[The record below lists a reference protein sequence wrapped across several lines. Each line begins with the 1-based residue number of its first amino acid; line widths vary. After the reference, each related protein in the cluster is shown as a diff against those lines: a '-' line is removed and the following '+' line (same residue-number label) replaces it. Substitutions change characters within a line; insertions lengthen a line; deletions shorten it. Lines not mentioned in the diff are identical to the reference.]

1 MHLVQLAK
9 DGYWIRIVVGHNLAS
24 GKAKV
29 KVLNSEEAGVVSP
42 QLRCI
47 TMATLESLRCS
58 EATLSVVDRGHR
70 HSSGDCESH
79 FWLQSHPQEQG
90 GVQPEQCTDRQA
102 EEDESK
108 APAAC
113 PVAADAG
120 EREVDVQ
127 SGDDAGG
134 SGPPAK
140 EARDPKKLHVDWLQ
154 AVLDQHSYRV
164 ARAMRSIDS
173 ESLSDSEFQ
182 VYAFFKPAA
191 SGAWSPWSAADKVG
205 VKSLIGGD
213 ILHSCVH
220 HWFAEDLVYLIYADL
235 DGVT

>member
-1 MHLVQLAK
+1 MVVVARLKHLIDLAEIGHCIHVHMCHNRATGK
-9 DGYWIRIVVGHNLAS
+9 SKVRIGCGKEPDVVPNA
-24 GKAKV
+24 
-29 KVLNSEEAGVVSP
+29 
-42 QLRCI
+42 LRCI
-47 TMATLESLRCS
+47 TVEAIKALMHCVSSL
-58 EATLSVVDRGHR
+58 TVMDRGHR
-70 HSSGDCESH
+70 HSSGISESH
-79 FWLQSHPQEQG
+79 FWLHGPQCEPMVEACSVKAGELNPLVEVGIQT
-90 GVQPEQCTDRQA
+90 QPHAQEG
-102 EEDESK
+102 
-108 APAAC
+108 
-113 PVAADAG
+113 VAAAP
-120 EREVDVQ
+120 RC
-127 SGDDAGG
+127 
-134 SGPPAK
+134 
-140 EARDPKKLHVDWLQ
+140 DPQKLHVDWLQ